1 MLPKVK
7 KPYVIY
13 LAEVIYKDIADI
25 KKNNS
30 DISNIDAI
38 EGFIGTKKYEE
49 ISSGNSVQPNIIF
62 LQLFLIK

>member
-25 KKNNS
+25 KK
-30 DISNIDAI
+30 
-38 EGFIGTKKYEE
+38 
-49 ISSGNSVQPNIIF
+49 II
-62 LQLFLIK
+62 

>member
-25 KKNNS
+25 KKNNL

-38 EGFIGTKKYEE
+38 EGFIGTKNMK
-49 ISSGNSVQPNIIF
+49 
-62 LQLFLIK
+62 K

>member
-25 KKNNS
+25 KKNNL
-30 DISNIDAI
+30 DRY
-38 EGFIGTKKYEE
+38 F
-49 ISSGNSVQPNIIF
+49 
-62 LQLFLIK
+62 

>member
-1 MLPKVK
+1 MPPKVK
-7 KPYVIY
+7 KPYVVY

-25 KKNNS
+25 KKNNL

-49 ISSGNSVQPNIIF
+49 ISLS
-62 LQLFLIK
+62 LIHI